1 MSTETAWAL
10 IGGGAVL
17 AVAGAALLWV
27 ASARRAKPRR
37 PRLGQE
43 LGRRAGALVG
53 TSVVCGVITGAQWAV
68 LSQTG
73 PGAAWVA
80 VLWLPAF
87 LAAATVARLLAV
99 IWIGYGRR
107 RRARAVRLGR
117 GSGR

>member
-1 MSTETAWAL
+1 
-10 IGGGAVL
+10 
-17 AVAGAALLWV
+17 
-27 ASARRAKPRR
+27 
-37 PRLGQE
+37 
-43 LGRRAGALVG
+43 LVG

-99 IWIGYGRR
+99 VRIGYGRR
-107 RRARAVRLGR
+107 RRARAVRRGR
-117 GSGR
+117 GSD